1 MLCSGNNWLLTLS
14 VLALVL
20 SVAGASTLQA
30 ALFGTRLPWQAQLSG
45 FLVEGHIALQFRW
58 PEGIRPAV
66 QQVFPGSAVGLL
78 VRACCKSDVQI
89 MVLWY

>member
-1 MLCSGNNWLLTLS
+1 MLTLS

-58 PEGIRPAV
+58 PKGIRPAV
-66 QQVFPGSAVGLL
+66 QQVFRRVPRERCRSA
-78 VRACCKSDVQI
+78 RACMLQV
-89 MVLWY
+89 